1 MRLTGWCPTA
11 KRLSWALLLCG
22 LLSLSVYTA
31 ASRAAIALTVLSND
45 PYTNTTSFHQAEV
58 EPASFASGSTV
69 VTAFQAG
76 RFPNGGSSNIGFATS
91 ANGGS
96 TWKNGFLPGTTV

>member
-1 MRLTGWCPTA
+1 MIAVNRHFSVRVRETPHLWVCMDRVRSLSATARWTRKSSTCVGRVCMRLNGWCPQSTA
-11 KRLSWALLLCG
+11 KRLSWTLLLCG

-58 EPASFASGSTV
+58 E
-69 VTAFQAG
+69 
-76 RFPNGGSSNIGFATS
+76 
-91 ANGGS
+91 
-96 TWKNGFLPGTTV
+96 